1 MTSEKNMSDQPSN
14 NPLPNQ
20 EKPAIKPKTELE
32 KASERD
38 AKLKKKLEELRKHDP
53 HVYPTF

>member
-1 MTSEKNMSDQPSN
+1 MSDKPSSD
-14 NPLPNQ
+14 PLPNK
-20 EKPAIKPKTELE
+20 EKPAEKPKTELE